1 MNKAGFSNVLLIA
14 LLFSQIAWSQENL
27 ILQKIKHLQIEQDS
41 FYSPGL
47 FPTEVRRNRQKR
59 TWQDNNIFYSALIAY
74 TLNQSQS
81 DLSEKDNNEVL
92 KLVDSV
98 TSNFSAYRNRK
109 GGPTYNFYQTHPE
122 NQFPQFKRLSQKD
135 KFRLPD
141 DLDDTSIL
149 YLALNNPK
157 NKKNVDS
164 VKTLTVDQT
173 KLHPKLK
180 SAFKKDKKS
189 AAYRTWFA
197 DKMNQ
202 EFDICVMANAL
213 LLWNSNDI
221 PEDKVDNATI
231 QFIHRHL
238 VEGIVLKKPHLSSP
252 QYLKSSIILY
262 HLSRTFSTY
271 EHPLA
276 PPIREKLLIDLKELL
291 RNSKNPME
299 KVILLS
305 SMYRLGES
313 LNYQIELSN
322 LEKEVQMFTWFNAN
336 LISGKPI
343 FIKRLFGKQH
353 PLLYSYTC
361 EAYNWALILELQNLS
376 GGNLQDGVLSSEA
389 P

>member
-1 MNKAGFSNVLLIA
+1 MNKAGFSIILLIVLL
-14 LLFSQIAWSQENL
+14 FTQIAWSQENL
-27 ILQKIKHLQIEQDS
+27 ILQKINDLQIEQDS
-41 FYSPGL
+41 FYSKGL

-81 DLSEKDNNEVL
+81 DLSEKDKNEVQ
-92 KLVDSV
+92 KIVDNV
-98 TSNFSAYRNRK
+98 TSNFPAYSNRK

-149 YLALNNPK
+149 VLTLNDPK
-157 NKKNVDS
+157 NKKKVDS
-164 VKTLTVDQT
+164 VKTLAIDQV
-173 KLHPKLK
+173 KLHPKLN
-180 SAFKKDKKS
+180 SALKQDKKA

-197 DKMNQ
+197 DKMDQ

-213 LLWNSNDI
+213 LLWNSNNLPKD
-221 PEDKVDNATI
+221 EVDDATVL
-231 QFIHRHL
+231 FIYRHL
-238 VEGIVLKKPHLSSP
+238 SENIVLKKPHLSSP

-276 PPIREKLLIDLKELL
+276 PSIREKLLTDLKEML
-291 RNSKNPME
+291 RNSKSPME

-305 SMYRLGES
+305 SLYRLGES

-376 GGNLQDGVLSSEA
+376 GGNLQDGVLNSEV